1 MKALQDLSVRYDV
14 EVEIDK
20 DQGKV
25 ILFGPKDDLSLA
37 SDSAHT
43 ILREADRHMQNQAQA
58 KLISDYVQW
67 SYIDTDGDNSL
78 KEYPRSINLIIETA
92 YRNQEKEARF
102 SDENGTEYI
111 INFSNMEE
119 YPSDDVKDVASVIR
133 RDKVQ
138 SIMNIINYIL
148 YTL

>member
-1 MKALQDLSVRYDV
+1 MLELQNLSMGHEV

-20 DQGKV
+20 NQGKIV
-25 ILFGPKDDLSLA
+25 LMGARDQISAA
-37 SDSAHT
+37 SDCAQK
-43 ILREADRHMQNQAQA
+43 IFRNADSYMQTKAQA
-58 KLISDYVQW
+58 KLVSDMVQW
-67 SYIDTDGDNSL
+67 SYIDTDGTNSL
-78 KEYPRSINLIIETA
+78 KEYPLEINLTIETA

-133 RDKVQ
+133 RDKMQ
-138 SIMNIINYIL
+138 SMSIHF
-148 YTL
+148 